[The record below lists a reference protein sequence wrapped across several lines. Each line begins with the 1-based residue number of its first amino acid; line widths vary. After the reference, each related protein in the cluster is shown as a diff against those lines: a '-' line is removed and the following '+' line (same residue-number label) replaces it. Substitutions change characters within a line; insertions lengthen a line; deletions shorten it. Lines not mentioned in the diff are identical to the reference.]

1 MKRMSR
7 SALALVVVTLAGV
20 VAGCHL
26 GDSSDPVKC
35 EAGSHPS
42 DGHCALDVVVAVH
55 VTVLPGDGGASC
67 AADPTSIKVAPS
79 AEFEFQNTDSVDHV
93 IAGADGQAWATVKAG
108 QVSPLIGIT
117 KVGSWPYTVSG
128 CANGGTVVVE

>member
-1 MKRMSR
+1 MRKMSR
-7 SALALVVVTLAGV
+7 SALALVVVTLVG

-26 GDSSDPVKC
+26 GDSPDPVKC
-35 EAGSHPS
+35 EAGTHPI

-55 VTVLPGDGGASC
+55 ITILPGEGGASC
-67 AADPTSIKVAPS
+67 TVSPDSIKVAPN
-79 AEFEFQNTDSVDHV
+79 AEFELQNTDSVDHV
-93 IAGADGQAWATVKAG
+93 IAGADGTTWATVKAG